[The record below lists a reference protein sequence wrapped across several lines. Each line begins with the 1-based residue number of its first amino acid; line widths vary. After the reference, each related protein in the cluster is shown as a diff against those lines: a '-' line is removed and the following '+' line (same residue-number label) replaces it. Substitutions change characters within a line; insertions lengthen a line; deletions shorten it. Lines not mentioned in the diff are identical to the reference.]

1 MPVGYVA
8 LPSFLHHIG
17 IRDFLLPPAIEN
29 PKFPRC
35 GMNKGLSYKGLSYL
49 IFLLFDLLLDSEINW
64 HYLSGSLGALYEA
77 IQGTRL

>member
-1 MPVGYVA
+1 
-8 LPSFLHHIG
+8 
-17 IRDFLLPPAIEN
+17 
-29 PKFPRC
+29 
-35 GMNKGLSYKGLSYL
+35 MNKGLSYKGLSYL